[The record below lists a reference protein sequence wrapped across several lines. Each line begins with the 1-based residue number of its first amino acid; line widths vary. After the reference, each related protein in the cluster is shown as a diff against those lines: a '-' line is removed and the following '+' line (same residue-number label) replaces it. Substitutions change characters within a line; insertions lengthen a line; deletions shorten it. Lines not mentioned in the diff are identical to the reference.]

1 MQENQNKREALTKE
15 EFRRKIDAYSNFLEL
30 RNDIIRES
38 LADIESVSHRLEYIT
53 EINGVDYINDSKAT
67 TVDLSWY
74 SLESIDRPLIWIVGG
89 VDERSDYSM
98 LREIVRDKVKAIICL
113 GKENR
118 KVFKTFMSVV
128 DLIVAAE
135 SAEEAVK
142 HAYSLALKGD
152 TVLLSPAC
160 ASYDLFTS
168 YEDRG
173 NKFTAAVM
181 NLKNSLKA

>member
-1 MQENQNKREALTKE
+1 MQENRNQRGPLTKE
-15 EFRRKIDAYSNFLEL
+15 ELKKKIDAYSNFLEL

-38 LADIESVSHRLEYIT
+38 IQDIESTNHRLEFIT

-67 TVDLSWY
+67 TVDLTWY
-74 SLESIDRPLIWIVGG
+74 SLERIERPVVWIVGG
-89 VDERSDYSM
+89 VDEASDYSM
-98 LREIVRDKVKAIICL
+98 LREIVRDKVKAIVCL

-128 DLIVAAE
+128 DLIVGAD
-135 SAEEAVK
+135 SAEEAVR
-142 HAYSLALKGD
+142 HAHSLALKGD
-152 TVLLSPAC
+152 AVLLSPAC

-173 NKFTAAVM
+173 NKFIAAV
-181 NLKNSLKA
+181 NQLKNSLKA